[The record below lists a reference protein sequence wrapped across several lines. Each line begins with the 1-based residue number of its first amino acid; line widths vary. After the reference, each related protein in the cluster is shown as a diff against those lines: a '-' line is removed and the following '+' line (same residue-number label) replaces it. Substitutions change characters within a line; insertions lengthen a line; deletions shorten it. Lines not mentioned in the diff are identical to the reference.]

1 MTSNTKETLNTE
13 KMKTQLNFKLLITTA
28 ILLFASQ
35 LLWAKSYEDSK
46 TLNKSTT
53 VPADVSINLSNH
65 AGDIKIN
72 TTDDKTVSIS
82 TEIKVDARS
91 QEDAAKLIA
100 AIEAFEFNLTG
111 NRLNIDTR
119 FYKNMNSVNGRST
132 ITLLNGDK
140 IKINDFEIRHE
151 MNIPKTANLN
161 LENKYSSVF
170 IGEIE
175 GKTKLNLYNS
185 ELRSEGFL
193 ATFELEAKYSKLYV
207 EKFAEEA
214 TFNLYDTDIEFK
226 TSHDITIDSKYSKVE
241 GNKAGNLKINS
252 YDDKVLIDAF
262 SNLKMEAKYSDLVS
276 EAVLDNVS
284 LDLYD
289 CNLKIQSAKSVMFT
303 GKYSDLELGKVKTL
317 TIPDSYDNNIY
328 LDKTISIEIAQSKYS
343 KYEIES
349 TSKLSI
355 ISYNDN
361 IDIAQLN
368 TDFEGISFDGK
379 YGKLIIGAGSVP
391 FKIDAQMKYGKV
403 DYPKSLTPSR
413 HIEKSGELEL
423 LAGDKGNT
431 ILIRGY
437 DNTVAI
443 D

>member
-1 MTSNTKETLNTE
+1 
-13 KMKTQLNFKLLITTA
+13 MKTRLHFKLLLTVA
-28 ILLFASQ
+28 VLLMGSQ
-35 LLWAKSYEDSK
+35 LVWAQNYEASK
-46 TLNKSTT
+46 TLNKSAA
-53 VPADVSINLSNH
+53 VPAGLSINLSNH

-72 TTDDKTVSIS
+72 TTNDKTVSIS

-91 QEDAAKLIA
+91 REDAEKLLA
-100 AIEAFEFNLTG
+100 AIEAFEFKLSG

-119 FYKNMNSVNGRST
+119 FYKSMNSVNGRST

-140 IKINDFEIRHE
+140 VKIKDFEIRHE
-151 MNIPKTANLN
+151 MNIPKSASLN

-175 GKTKLNLYNS
+175 GENKLNLYNS
-185 ELRSEGFL
+185 ELRAEGFL
-193 ATFELEAKYSKLYV
+193 SAVELEAKYSKLQV
-207 EKFAEEA
+207 EKFDNDA

-226 TSHDITIDSKYSKVE
+226 TATDISIDSKYSKIK
-241 GNKAGNLKINS
+241 GTKAGNLKINS
-252 YDDKVLIDAF
+252 YDDKVLIDDF

-276 EAVLDNVS
+276 EAVLDKLS

-289 CNLKIQSAKSVMFT
+289 CNLKIQSAKSAEFT

-317 TIPDSYDNNIY
+317 NIPDSYDNNIY
-328 LDKTISIEIAQSKYS
+328 LDKTISIDIAQSKYS

-349 TSKLSI
+349 MTKLSI
-355 ISYNDN
+355 LSYDD
-361 IDIAQLN
+361 DIEIGELN
-368 TDFEGISFDGK
+368 SDFEGISFDGK
-379 YGKLIIGAGSVP
+379 YGKLIIDAGSVP

-403 DYPKSLTPSR
+403 DFPKSLSPTR

>member
-1 MTSNTKETLNTE
+1 
-13 KMKTQLNFKLLITTA
+13 MKTRLHFKLLLTVA
-28 ILLFASQ
+28 VLLMGSQ
-35 LLWAKSYEDSK
+35 LVWAQNYEASK
-46 TLNKSTT
+46 TLNKSAA
-53 VPADVSINLSNH
+53 VPADLSINLSNH

-72 TTDDKTVSIS
+72 TTNNKTVSIS

-91 QEDAAKLIA
+91 REDAEKLLE
-100 AIEAFEFNLTG
+100 AIEAFEFKLSG

-119 FYKNMNSVNGRST
+119 FYKSMNSVNGRST

-140 IKINDFEIRHE
+140 VKIKDFEIRHE
-151 MNIPKTANLN
+151 MNIPKSANLN

-175 GKTKLNLYNS
+175 GENKLNLYNS
-185 ELRSEGFL
+185 ELRAEGFL
-193 ATFELEAKYSKLYV
+193 SAVELEAKYSKLQV
-207 EKFAEEA
+207 EKFDNDA

-226 TSHDITIDSKYSKVE
+226 TATDISIDSKYSKIE
-241 GNKAGNLKINS
+241 GTKAGNLKINS
-252 YDDKVLIDAF
+252 YDDKVLIDDF

-276 EAVLDNVS
+276 EAVLDKLS

-289 CNLKIQSAKSVMFT
+289 CNLKIQSAKSAEFT

-317 TIPDSYDNNIY
+317 NIPDSYDNNIY
-328 LDKTISIEIAQSKYS
+328 LDKTISIDIAQSKYS

-349 TSKLSI
+349 TTKLSI
-355 ISYNDN
+355 LSYDD
-361 IDIAQLN
+361 DIEIGELN
-368 TDFEGISFDGK
+368 SDFEGISFDGK
-379 YGKLIIGAGSVP
+379 YGKLIIDAGSVP

-403 DYPKSLTPSR
+403 DFPKSLSPTR

-423 LAGDKGNT
+423 LVGNKGNT